1 MKELNKKFRV
11 LRVNLRR
18 HGQAIAQEVVMQFHP
33 ATLHPGSEICIFCNS
48 SIDITREHVL
58 PKWVV
63 EHELHSTMVSGV
75 NKQTHTYNK
84 AVVPACAECNNSVLA
99 CVERY
104 IIKAIMGLDELKL
117 CSDAD
122 LFNIIRWLEIID
134 YKLQVLDCRRK
145 YLKYHNLEYD
155 PLWGKFPVSMMRH
168 FTSMQP
174 WKAYYWIRNA
184 QQRITVKAK
193 NKNLNSLVI
202 LKTVVPHFNFFS
214 KPNEYIFI
222 SFPMYNIAL
231 FLFLDRRHNDY
242 SKSAS
247 EALNIIKVVAES

>member
-1 MKELNKKFRV
+1 MEELNRKFKI

-18 HGQAIAQEVVMQFHP
+18 HGQAIAHEVVMQFHP
-33 ATLHPGSEICIFCNS
+33 ASLHPVKEICIFCNS
-48 SIDITREHVL
+48 SVDITREHVL
-58 PKWVV
+58 PKWAV
-63 EHELHSTMVSGV
+63 ELELHGTMISGV
-75 NKQTHTYNK
+75 NKQMHSYNK
-84 AVVPACAECNNSVLA
+84 AVVPACSECNNSVLA
-99 CVERY
+99 FIERE
-104 IIKAIMGLDELKL
+104 IIKAVSGLDELKP

-145 YLKYHNLEYD
+145 YIKFDNLEYD

-168 FTSMQP
+168 FNSIQP
-174 WKAYYWIRNA
+174 WKAYYWVRIA

-193 NKNLNSLVI
+193 NKDLNSLVI

-222 SFPMYNIAL
+222 SFPMYNLAI

-242 SKSAS
+242 GKSAS
-247 EALNIIKVVAES
+247 EALNVIKAVAES